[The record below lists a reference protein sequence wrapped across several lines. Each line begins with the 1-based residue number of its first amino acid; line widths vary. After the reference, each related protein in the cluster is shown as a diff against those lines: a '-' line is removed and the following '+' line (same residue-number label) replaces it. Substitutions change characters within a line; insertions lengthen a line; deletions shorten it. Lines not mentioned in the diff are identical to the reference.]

1 LYRRVN
7 LEQILRVGIIG
18 AGAIAS
24 THAEAIRHIPG
35 LKLVGAARRNMDKCR
50 EFARQYRC
58 KPYQSW
64 EDMLEDGLDIAVV
77 ALPHYLHFEAAMA
90 AIEKG
95 CHVMLEKPAAMDL
108 DQCRAIT
115 AAAQKAGRKVMV
127 ADIAYH
133 LPGVIKAREIISSG
147 RMGKF
152 IMGSMINY
160 RFYFAK
166 DRPSW
171 FLEKQKAGGGM
182 LFNLG
187 VHRMAVVR
195 SVVPEEEMVVKAS
208 VGFFR
213 QGCEVEGN
221 GMIFIGYPDGTAV
234 VLEECGYLEA
244 PEELNKGMH
253 FTFENGILGDVAGRL
268 WISDKKGN
276 VERPKLSPSLPG
288 GVYQPLYE
296 EMLSA
301 IREDRDPWPGIVQGA
316 KDVRV
321 ILAAYESAR
330 TGQQV
335 ELRGPKWEISL

>member
-1 LYRRVN
+1 M
-7 LEQILRVGIIG
+7 EQILRVGIIG

-115 AAAQKAGRKVMV
+115 AAAQKADRKVMV